1 VPDQETP
8 CAERLRLSEAVV
20 KAVNVVY
27 VAKSV
32 KDKAFA
38 RAAEREAVK
47 ALEEHRKQ
55 HNC

>member
-1 VPDQETP
+1 
-8 CAERLRLSEAVV
+8 LRLSEAVV